1 MSFGAVGPR
10 FSVGSFWGCLLRWG
24 AQGSILRTKIIRW
37 TYPNVDFA
45 AIHPPYPT
53 NPTIPTTPPSP
64 PPPPIL
70 QNAIK
75 GVIDTLR
82 GQLNRLEAEIKAD
95 EKGKWEFD
103 LVIGQLE
110 NRKKDLQQRIKMN
123 EEWAKQYDLK
133 IGPFEETYDSMT
145 ASIGKT
151 YDNAKAGH
159 ARGLQV
165 LKDEFGYHPA
175 FKQKDDAFFAIP
187 FKPL

>member
-1 MSFGAVGPR
+1 MSSNTQAFRDELKKKNKSLGKSEALNPKTM
-10 FSVGSFWGCLLRWG
+10 
-24 AQGSILRTKIIRW
+24 IEMNRT
-37 TYPNVDFA
+37 
-45 AIHPPYPT
+45 
-53 NPTIPTTPPSP
+53 S
-64 PPPPIL
+64 
-70 QNAIK
+70 NAIK

-110 NRKKDLQQRIKMN
+110 NRKKDLTQRIKMN

-133 IGPFEETYDSMT
+133 IGPFEETYDNMT
-145 ASIGKT
+145 ASIGQT
-151 YDNAKAGH
+151 YDNAKTGH